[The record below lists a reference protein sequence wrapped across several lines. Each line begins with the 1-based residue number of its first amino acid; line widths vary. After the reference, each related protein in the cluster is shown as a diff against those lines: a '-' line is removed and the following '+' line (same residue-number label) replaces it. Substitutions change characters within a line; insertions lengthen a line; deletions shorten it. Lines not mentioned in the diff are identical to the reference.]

1 MDSRRA
7 PVAAAALASL
17 LASSSPVQAG
27 NWPQPAMG
35 PSRSGDPEI
44 VLTFDDGPHPRITP
58 QLLDMLQVHDLH
70 AVFFWVG
77 WRLERVPDD
86 SRKLIQR
93 AVAEGHVVANH
104 TINHAQLCT
113 VEPDVGAH
121 EIDGARALLEEMAQ
135 MPIVWFRSPY
145 GARCLRIEMLLAAR
159 NLQHFHWD
167 LDPQEWR
174 SPSAKKTIAYV
185 THHLAQLNE
194 GQRAVLLLHD
204 TKVSTLHALP
214 KILDWIVA
222 ENKLRVAAGR
232 KALRFVSAPEL
243 AFELLDPDLRGWL
256 DDTARRTGTGLGA
269 ALSAVMP

>member
-1 MDSRRA
+1 M
-7 PVAAAALASL
+7 VAAALASVV
-17 LASSSPVQAG
+17 ASANPARAG

-35 PSRSGDPEI
+35 PSRSGDPEV

-58 QLLDMLQVHDLH
+58 QLLDMLDAHELR

-77 WRLERVPDD
+77 WRLQRVPEE
-86 SRKLIQR
+86 SRKIIQR

-113 VEPDVGAH
+113 VEPDVGAQ
-121 EIDGARALLEEMAQ
+121 EIDGSRALLEEMAQ
-135 MPIVWFRSPY
+135 MPVVWFRSPY
-145 GARCLRIEMLLAAR
+145 GARCMRIEVLLATR
-159 NLQHFHWD
+159 HLQHFHWD

-185 THHLAQLNE
+185 THHLAQLDE
-194 GQRAVLLLHD
+194 GERAVLLLHD

-222 ENKLRVAAGR
+222 ENKIRVAAGR
-232 KALRFVSAPEL
+232 RPIRFVPGYQL
-243 AFELLDPDLRGWL
+243 AAEQLDPDLTEWARGS
-256 DDTARRTGTGLGA
+256 AGA
-269 ALSAVMP
+269 AWSGLSVALASVVP